1 MTQWRKF
8 SVSIFLICLLEFVF
22 WAYCTV
28 SAAGAAEEMYMV
40 KGIETFKNVDGHDDA
55 ARLGSAQEAASL
67 VERTSNE
74 NNLKEADV
82 HHHGLGLFA
91 NTAIDGHNSVGRLG
105 VWIAVAVGLLG
116 FKWLFPH
123 YVKKVQELLAHPYE
137 FYQMLK
143 FKFFYKVPSPSSFIT
158 PPALPPPSSD
168 GYLGVI
174 QSRFSREMHLL
185 VLLFVIFILVWL
197 APFPRCR
204 PTGLP

>member
-123 YVKKVQELLAHPYE
+123 YVKKAQELLAHPYE

-143 FKFFYKVPSPSSFIT
+143 FKFFYKVPSPSYFLRDASPRGIVC
-158 PPALPPPSSD
+158 
-168 GYLGVI
+168 Y
-174 QSRFSREMHLL
+174 
-185 VLLFVIFILVWL
+185 FVIFGLVCSVSAL
-197 APFPRCR
+197 QAHRPFHK
-204 PTGLP
+204 